1 MGGLLKH
8 GTRQRGFMGFFFFFY
23 VVEPQ
28 LVVTAEENKLCNHVH
43 LVDFPVGPC
52 QLHFMLF
59 HHFPV

>member
-1 MGGLLKH
+1 MVLGKEDSWV
-8 GTRQRGFMGFFFFFY
+8 FFFFY

-52 QLHFMLF
+52 ELHFMLF